1 MTMEFPPISG
11 PRRPPGDSTP
21 ACSPAGP
28 SPSPPA
34 GPGPLAAPDLA
45 LHLRAGGAGLFPTDT
60 VPALAASPAAAQSLW
75 RLKQRP
81 IDKPLILMGADL
93 QQLRQLL
100 AIPWRPG
107 WLQMAEQSWP
117 GAVTLVL
124 PITGPITEWLHPG
137 GRSLGLR
144 VPDCAA
150 ARDLLRLSGPL
161 ATTSVNR
168 SGEPAALDA
177 LAAARGFPELPL
189 LAPIPW
195 PACRGQASRVLAWR
209 EASGECQEEWQELR
223 PGPQAGFRLGEPQ
236 A

>member
-1 MTMEFPPISG
+1 MTIEFPPSSE
-11 PRRPPGDSTP
+11 PRRPHGDD
-21 ACSPAGP
+21 AAAASPCAP
-28 SPSPPA
+28 F
-34 GPGPLAAPDLA
+34 PGPWTLAAPDLA
-45 LHLRAGGAGLFPTDT
+45 QHLETGRAALFPTDT

-75 RLKQRP
+75 DLKRRP
-81 IDKPLILMGADL
+81 MDKPLILMGADV
-93 QQLRQLL
+93 QQLRQQL
-100 AIPWRPG
+100 AIPWPLG

-124 PITGPITEWLHPG
+124 PIHGPITEWLHPG

-144 VPDCAA
+144 VPDCTA

-177 LAAARGFPELPL
+177 LAAARVFPELPL

-195 PACRGQASRVLAWR
+195 PACRGQPSRVLAWR
-209 EASGECQEEWQELR
+209 EASGHDPEEWQELR
-223 PGPQAGFRLGEPQ
+223 PGPSGAIRPEEPQ
-236 A
+236 V

>member
-1 MTMEFPPISG
+1 MTIEFPPSSG
-11 PRRPPGDSTP
+11 PRHPLGDAAAAASPG
-21 ACSPAGP
+21 AP
-28 SPSPPA
+28 SP
-34 GPGPLAAPDLA
+34 GPWTLAAPDLA
-45 LHLRAGGAGLFPTDT
+45 LHLGKGGAALFPTDT

-75 RLKQRP
+75 ALKRRP
-81 IDKPLILMGADL
+81 MDKPLILMGADL
-93 QQLRQLL
+93 QQLLQLL
-100 AIPWRPG
+100 AMPWPSG

-117 GAVTLVL
+117 GAITLVL
-124 PITGPITEWLHPG
+124 PIHGPITEWLHPG

-177 LAAARGFPELPL
+177 LAAARVFPELPL

-195 PACRGQASRVLAWR
+195 PVCRGQPSRVLAWR
-209 EASGECQEEWQELR
+209 EASGDDPQQWQELR
-223 PGPQAGFRLGEPQ
+223 PGPPDANRRPGEPQ